1 MKHRAG
7 IYEKYIKRA
16 FDAAISAVALTVLLP
31 LIGFT
36 ALLVRVKL
44 GSPVLFK
51 QQRPGKD
58 GRLFMMYKFRTMT
71 DERDGEG
78 NLLPDAERLTRFG
91 KLLRSTSIDELPE
104 LWSVLCGKMSLV
116 GPRPLLSEY
125 LTMYNEEQMRRHE
138 VLPGLTG
145 LAQVNGRNTLSWEDK
160 FAFDV
165 WYVDHVSFIND
176 IKIIVKTVGCV
187 FSRKGISAQGSATME
202 PFTGSV
208 GENQA
213 VSGLETGSEKRAQIN
228 EQMSK

>member
-16 FDAAISAVALTVLLP
+16 LDAAISAVALTVLLP
-31 LIGFT
+31 LMGIT

-44 GSPVLFK
+44 GSPVLFR

-58 GRLFMMYKFRTMT
+58 GHLFTMYKFRTMT

-78 NLLPDAERLTRFG
+78 NLLPDARRLTRFG

-125 LTMYNEEQMRRHE
+125 LPLYSEEQMRRHE

-176 IKIIVKTVGCV
+176 IRIIVKTVGCV
-187 FSRKGISAQGSATME
+187 FGRKGISAQGSATME
-202 PFTGSV
+202 PCTGSV

-213 VSGLETGSEKRAQIN
+213 VSGLETDSDKSVQIN

>member
-16 FDAAISAVALTVLLP
+16 LDAAISAVALTVLLP
-31 LIGFT
+31 LMGIT

-44 GSPVLFK
+44 GSPVLFR

-58 GRLFMMYKFRTMT
+58 GHLFTMYKFRTMT
-71 DERDGEG
+71 DERDGVG
-78 NLLPDAERLTRFG
+78 NLLPDARRLTRFG
-91 KLLRSTSIDELPE
+91 KLLRSTRIDELSE

-125 LTMYNEEQMRRHE
+125 LPLYSEEQMRRHE

-176 IKIIVKTVGCV
+176 IRIIVKTVGCV
-187 FSRKGISAQGSATME
+187 FGRKGISAQGSATME
-202 PFTGSV
+202 PFTGS
-208 GENQA
+208 ENRA
-213 VSGLETGSEKRAQIN
+213 VSGLETDSDKSVQIN